1 MFIPVLFCFEYGSL
15 KGPTHC
21 WRLTWTLEVLQFWAL
36 NYPTEA
42 EAESL
47 PARMKKTKCVLIAHK
62 SAIPVKGRLGQS

>member
-1 MFIPVLFCFEYGSL
+1 MGV
-15 KGPTHC
+15 